1 MWESTI
7 QAYMHANNSGFVK
20 KGGSGVYMEEVFN
33 QGDTIFLLNLTQ
45 YPGPG
50 LSSKIT
56 MLSLLIV
63 CT

>member
-1 MWESTI
+1 
-7 QAYMHANNSGFVK
+7 MHANNSGFVK